1 MIDGHL
7 MFTLFIKNKLVFI
20 SLVVKMILCKR
31 LLNVVTSQ
39 VQKQFMLQ
47 GKEDKLLE
55 KEDQKPLDQVR
66 IIFSLAQPVRAELK

>member
-39 VQKQFMLQ
+39 VLKQFMLQ
-47 GKEDKLLE
+47 GKGDKLLA
-55 KEDQKPLDQVR
+55 KEDQKLLDQVK
-66 IIFSLAQPVRAELK
+66 IISLAQPVRAVLK